1 MHAHESV
8 RTNQSISRDV
18 HLIQKNHMQANTER
32 SLNQVYIV
40 VIKINV
46 FLYSINDCSKQ
57 RFLINSVLEL
67 RWF

>member
-40 VIKINV
+40 VIYLFIF
-46 FLYSINDCSKQ
+46 FLDPNNDFNKQ
-57 RFLINSVLEL
+57 RFLINSILKL
-67 RWF
+67 R